1 MARSGKAENP
11 GEEVLSRL
19 LSSRAWLLSYI
30 RALVRDFALAED
42 VFQEVAL
49 TMVRRK
55 DEIEPGKGLEGY
67 FLKAARHAALA
78 AIEKT
83 QRLGSSLSPE
93 LIDALDAAWERSA
106 NPDEPWK
113 INVLRTCIEKLQDR
127 ARRLLSLRYDGLLSG
142 KALADRIG
150 TTTQGAYV
158 ALSRVHSALRKCV
171 ARNAAEEALS

>member
-1 MARSGKAENP
+1 MARAGRPENP

-42 VFQEVAL
+42 VFQEVCL

-55 DEIEPGKGLEGY
+55 DEIEPGRGLEGY

-83 QRLGSSLSPE
+83 QRLGASLSSE
-93 LIDALDAAWERSA
+93 LVDALDAAWERSA
-106 NPDEPWK
+106 RPDEPWRL
-113 INVLRTCIEKLQDR
+113 NALRSCIEKLHDR

-158 ALSRVHSALRKCV
+158 ALSRVHAALRKCV
-171 ARNAAEEALS
+171 ARSAAGGAVS

>member
-1 MARSGKAENP
+1 MVRPGRPENP

-30 RALVRDFALAED
+30 RALVRDFSLAED
-42 VFQEVAL
+42 VFQEVCL
-49 TMVRRK
+49 TMVRRQG
-55 DEIEPGKGLEGY
+55 EIEPGRGLEGY

-78 AIEKT
+78 AIERT
-83 QRLGSSLSPE
+83 QRQGVSLSPD
-93 LIDALDAAWERSA
+93 LVDALDAAWEETA
-106 NPDEPWK
+106 HPDEPWTL
-113 INVLRTCIEKLQDR
+113 NVLRTCIEKLHDR
-127 ARRLLSLRYDGLLSG
+127 ARRLLSLRYDTLLSG

-171 ARNAAEEALS
+171 SQSAATEALS

>member
-1 MARSGKAENP
+1 MARSGSPGNP

-19 LSSRAWLLSYI
+19 LTSRAWLLSYI

-42 VFQEVAL
+42 VFQEVCL

-55 DEIEPGKGLEGY
+55 DEIEPGRGLEGY

-83 QRLGSSLSPE
+83 QRLGASLSPE

-106 NPDEPWK
+106 GPGEPWK
-113 INVLRTCIEKLQDR
+113 LNLLRSCIEKLQDR
-127 ARRLLSLRYDGLLSG
+127 ARRLLSLRYDDLLSG

-158 ALSRVHSALRKCV
+158 ALSRVHGVLRKCV
-171 ARNAAEEALS
+171 AQNAAEEALS

>member
-1 MARSGKAENP
+1 MARPGRRDNP

-106 NPDEPWK
+106 NPDEPWR
-113 INVLRTCIEKLQDR
+113 INLLRSCIEKLQDR

-171 ARNAAEEALS
+171 SRNAAEEALT

>member
-1 MARSGKAENP
+1 VDRTGRTGSP

-30 RALVRDFALAED
+30 RALVRDLALAED
-42 VFQEVAL
+42 VFQEVCL

-55 DEIEPGKGLEGY
+55 DEIEPGRGLEGY

-78 AIEKT
+78 AMEKT
-83 QRLGSSLSPE
+83 QRLGTSLSPE
-93 LIDALDAAWERSA
+93 LIDALDAAWEQNATSG
-106 NPDEPWK
+106 EPWK
-113 INVLRTCIEKLQDR
+113 LNLLRTCIEKLQHR

-158 ALSRVHSALRKCV
+158 ALSRVHHALRKCV
-171 ARNAAEEALS
+171 ARNAAEEALT

>member
-1 MARSGKAENP
+1 MARTGRPESP
-11 GEEVLSRL
+11 GDQVLSRL

-30 RALVRDFALAED
+30 RALVRDLALAED
-42 VFQEVAL
+42 VFQEVCL

-55 DEIEPGKGLEGY
+55 DEIEPGRGLEGY

-78 AIEKT
+78 ALEKT
-83 QRLGSSLSPE
+83 QRLGTSLSPE
-93 LIDALDAAWERSA
+93 LIDALDTAWEQNA
-106 NPDEPWK
+106 TPGEPWK
-113 INVLRTCIEKLQDR
+113 LNALRSCIEKLQDR

-158 ALSRVHSALRKCV
+158 ALSRVHNALRKCV
-171 ARNAAEEALS
+171 ARNAAEEALT